1 MMRELTLDGLDQ
13 LYLRGMKEALTR
25 QLEDPAWNKASFE
38 ERLTDLIAAENLFR
52 ENRLLE
58 GRLKRARVST
68 NARIE
73 ELEHRAER
81 KFDKALVQSLST
93 CRWLKDKRNA
103 ILTGPTGVGKTF
115 LASVLTHKA
124 CQEGYS
130 ARYLRLPRLLADLEI
145 AKAEGGYRSRLAS
158 LARIDL
164 IVLDDWL
171 VTPLSEAGRRDLLEI
186 LDDRYDRRSTMVAA
200 QLPPEHWHEAIGEP
214 TLADAILDRLVH
226 NAYRL
231 NIEGESMRKAKGLG
245 PRGGFRDALRNE
257 EGSHAA
263 PS

>member
-1 MMRELTLDGLDQ
+1 MRELTLDGLDQ
-13 LYLRGMKEALTR
+13 LYLRGMKEALKH
-25 QLEDPAWNKASFE
+25 QLEDPAWNNASFE
-38 ERLTDLIAAENLFR
+38 ERLADLIAAENLYR
-52 ENRLLE
+52 DNRLLE
-58 GRLKRARVST
+58 GRLRRARVSQ

-81 KFDKALVQSLST
+81 RFDKALVQSLST

-103 ILTGPTGVGKTF
+103 ILSGPTGVGKTF
-115 LASVLTHKA
+115 LVSALTHKA
-124 CQEGYS
+124 CQEGFS

-145 AKAEGGYRSRLAS
+145 AKAEGGYRSKLAS

-171 VTPLSEAGRRDLLEI
+171 ITLLSEAGRRDLLEI
-186 LDDRYDRRSTMVAA
+186 LDDRYDKRSTMIAA

-226 NAYRL
+226 NAYHL
-231 NIEGESMRKAKGLG
+231 KVEGESMRKAHGLNPPG
-245 PRGGFRDALRNE
+245 TLDKD
-257 EGSHAA
+257 
-263 PS
+263 

>member
-1 MMRELTLDGLDQ
+1 MRELNLDALEQ

-25 QLEDPAWNKASFE
+25 QLEDPAWNNASFQ

-58 GRLKRARVST
+58 GRLRRARVSQ

-81 KFDKALVQSLST
+81 KFDKALVQNLAT

-103 ILTGPTGVGKTF
+103 ILTGPTGVGKSF

-124 CQEGYS
+124 CQEGFS
-130 ARYLRLPRLLADLEI
+130 ARYLRLPRLLAELEI
-145 AKAEGGYRSRLAS
+145 AKAEGRYRSKLAS

-171 VTPLSEAGRRDLLEI
+171 ITPLSEAGRRDLLEV
-186 LDDRYDRRSTMVAA
+186 LDDRYDKRSTMIAA

-214 TLADAILDRLVH
+214 MLADAILDRLVH
-226 NAYRL
+226 NAYHL
-231 NIEGESMRKAKGLG
+231 KVEGESMRKAHGLNPAG
-245 PRGGFRDALRNE
+245 TLDHN
-257 EGSHAA
+257 
-263 PS
+263 